1 MQTFIRKRGQ
11 GTFMHRKITLFYLG
25 EIFALVN
32 TKTNILFK
40 LTTCDKFLA
49 KKDINRVFYLP
60 LLYIK
65 LLAAHFRTTIFTIR
79 IKNNRICIYGTA
91 SHKEINKSTN

>member
-40 LTTCDKFLA
+40 LTTCDKFFSEETNAL
-49 KKDINRVFYLP
+49 VFQFAIPIYSNISCTSLEQ
-60 LLYIK
+60 LFLQLESKVIETNYI
-65 LLAAHFRTTIFTIR
+65 
-79 IKNNRICIYGTA
+79 
-91 SHKEINKSTN
+91 

>member
-40 LTTCDKFLA
+40 LTTCDKFFSEETNDLVFPFA
-49 KKDINRVFYLP
+49 QKDCGPNLHRN
-60 LLYIK
+60 
-65 LLAAHFRTTIFTIR
+65 AHAFKR
-79 IKNNRICIYGTA
+79 
-91 SHKEINKSTN
+91 